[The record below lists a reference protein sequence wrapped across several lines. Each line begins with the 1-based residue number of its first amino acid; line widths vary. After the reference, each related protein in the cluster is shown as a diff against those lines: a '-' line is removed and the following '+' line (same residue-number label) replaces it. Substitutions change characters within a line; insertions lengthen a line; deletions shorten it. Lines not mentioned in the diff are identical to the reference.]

1 MRRLPGRTK
10 LFIGSW
16 YIGAGNKPSVIS
28 QTPNKAFSKI
38 REAYKEKAGTQY
50 GVTGNNAQVS
60 FTEKD
65 RQEIR
70 HTIAKQYQQQFIKK
84 IIIVVISIA
93 ITILALALF
102 AFLLKPHI
110 KSLPI

>member
-28 QTPNKAFSKI
+28 QTPNKAFAKI
-38 REAYKEKAGTQY
+38 REAYREKASSKF
-50 GVTGNNAQVS
+50 GVSPAATPIK

-65 RQEIR
+65 REEIR
-70 HTIAKQYQQQFIKK
+70 HAISKRYRKQLAQKVLITI
-84 IIIVVISIA
+84 ISIA
-93 ITILALALF
+93 ITAGILALL
-102 AFLLKPHI
+102 AFLLKSQI
-110 KSLPI
+110 QSLPL

>member
-28 QTPNKAFSKI
+28 QSPNKAFAKI
-38 REAYKEKAGTQY
+38 REAYQEEAKAKY
-50 GVTGNNAQVS
+50 GVVANNPKVS

-65 RQEIR
+65 REEIR
-70 HTIAKQYQQQFIKK
+70 LAISNRYRKQFTKKVLVTI
-84 IIIVVISIA
+84 ISIA
-93 ITILALALF
+93 ITVAIMALLAY
-102 AFLLKPHI
+102 LLKSRIESIP
-110 KSLPI
+110 L

>member
-28 QTPNKAFSKI
+28 QTPNKAFAKI
-38 REAYKEKAGTQY
+38 REAYQEKAKIKFGTSPA
-50 GVTGNNAQVS
+50 VTQLK

-65 RQEIR
+65 REEIR
-70 HTIAKQYQQQFIKK
+70 LAIIKRYRKQFTKK
-84 IIIVVISIA
+84 VLISLISIA
-93 ITILALALF
+93 ITIGILALL
-102 AFLLKPHI
+102 AFLLKSRI
-110 KSLPI
+110 QSLPL